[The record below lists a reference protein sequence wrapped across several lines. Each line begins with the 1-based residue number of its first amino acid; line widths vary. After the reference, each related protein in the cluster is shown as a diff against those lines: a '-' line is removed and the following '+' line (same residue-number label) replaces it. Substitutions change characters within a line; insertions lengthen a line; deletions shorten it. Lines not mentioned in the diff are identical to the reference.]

1 MLLGSQRLIAAAHL
15 HDEKCVKEGSFDG
28 LYRHLALISFL
39 TGNAEEGFADLKAAS
54 AGSAAIT
61 QIVCPRPLPADEIE
75 GKTVFCGTVQVPED
89 HAKPDGKRISLDFA
103 ILKSHSVY
111 PERDPVV
118 YLQGGPGGSAMVQ
131 IPLLAQTFEPF
142 RKTRDVVFW
151 DQRSAGLSGHSVKCF
166 NALAASAA
174 IIAKKQYTSTAI
186 DGSNESN
193 NTIADCLREI
203 EAAGIDISKYNTT
216 ENARDIPTIVQALGY
231 ESYNL
236 YGISYGTKLAL
247 EAMRVAPEGIRS
259 VVIDGVAPP
268 WVKLYDTFALKVS
281 EPIEHVVE
289 QCKADQTC
297 NTTFPELD
305 KIIIETL
312 HAAKAGKVIHQGK
325 PMEPKTIFRPF
336 EERNAKYGNLSMT
349 PYLPAFIYEL
359 HRGKEMPTVDLLV
372 GRDFVMPMPGD
383 DDVAK
388 ASATLPKAQR
398 SLIGTLAD
406 NAVITA
412 RINRSNQ
419 NVMEELRDEIDAE
432 KNYGRVA
439 TLFDAELEKA
449 LIAARGSDDAK
460 AASMV
465 TDYAALQNINPSKE
479 ALVTFVKTHTG
490 GEASTRLTALIDS
503 MSEAEVAGYFAI
515 IQRDIAKSE
524 QAIIAKKQYTSTAID
539 GSNESNNTIADCLRE
554 IEAAGIDIS
563 KYNTTENARDI
574 PTIVQALG
582 YESYNLYGISYGTK
596 LALEAM
602 RVAPEGI
609 RSVVIDGVAPP
620 WVKLYDTFALKVSE
634 PIEHVVEQCKAD
646 QTCNTTFPELDKI
659 IIETLHAAKAGKV
672 IHQGKPMEPKTIFR
686 PFEERNAKYGNLS
699 MTPYLP
705 AFIYELH
712 RGKEMPTVDLLVG
725 RDFVM
730 PMPGDD
736 DVAKASATLP
746 KAQRSLIGTLA
757 DNAVITARI
766 NRSNQN
772 VMEELRD
779 EIDAE
784 KNYGRV
790 ATLFDAELE
799 KALIA
804 ARGSDDAKAA
814 SMVTDYAALQNINP
828 SKEAL
833 VTFVKTHTGGEASTR
848 LTALIDSMSE
858 AEVAGY
864 FAIIQRDIAKSEQA
878 FFGDLY
884 LFNYACQEDLPF
896 NSFEGYQKF
905 TAAQKYPYIGDD
917 ADDAARFVYGA
928 CIPFKQ
934 LQRDNWQVPVK
945 SDIPTLSIGSLY
957 DSQTPASWA
966 KLATEELTN
975 AQVFMIPEAGHGALL
990 YQSCVADMGVAFINQ
1005 PSRKLSNDCAESIKI
1020 EWHIPD
1026 WAKAAK

>member
-1 MLLGSQRLIAAAHL
+1 MDYTGI
-15 HDEKCVKEGSFDG
+15 
-28 LYRHLALISFL
+28 LALISFL
-39 TGNAEEGFADLKAAS
+39 TGNAEDRFSSLKVAT
-54 AGSAAIT
+54 AGNAPIS
-61 QIVCPRPLPADEIE
+61 QIVCPRPLPAEEIE

-89 HAKPDGKRISLDFA
+89 HAKPDGKKISLEFA
-103 ILKSHSVY
+103 ILKSHSLY

-118 YLQGGPGGSAMVQ
+118 YLQGGPGASAMVQ

-166 NALAASAA
+166 NALAANAA

-186 DGSNESN
+186 DGSNVHN

-216 ENARDIPTIVQALGY
+216 ENARDIPTIVKTLGY

-289 QCKADQTC
+289 QCKADETC

-372 GRDFVMPMPGD
+372 GRNFVMPMPGD

-465 TDYAALQNINPSKE
+465 ADYAALQNINPSKE
-479 ALVTFVKTHTG
+479 ALVTFVKTHT
-490 GEASTRLTALIDS
+490 S
-503 MSEAEVAGYFAI
+503 
-515 IQRDIAKSE
+515 
-524 QAIIAKKQYTSTAID
+524 
-539 GSNESNNTIADCLRE
+539 
-554 IEAAGIDIS
+554 
-563 KYNTTENARDI
+563 
-574 PTIVQALG
+574 
-582 YESYNLYGISYGTK
+582 
-596 LALEAM
+596 
-602 RVAPEGI
+602 
-609 RSVVIDGVAPP
+609 
-620 WVKLYDTFALKVSE
+620 
-634 PIEHVVEQCKAD
+634 
-646 QTCNTTFPELDKI
+646 
-659 IIETLHAAKAGKV
+659 
-672 IHQGKPMEPKTIFR
+672 
-686 PFEERNAKYGNLS
+686 
-699 MTPYLP
+699 
-705 AFIYELH
+705 
-712 RGKEMPTVDLLVG
+712 
-725 RDFVM
+725 
-730 PMPGDD
+730 
-736 DVAKASATLP
+736 
-746 KAQRSLIGTLA
+746 
-757 DNAVITARI
+757 
-766 NRSNQN
+766 
-772 VMEELRD
+772 
-779 EIDAE
+779 
-784 KNYGRV
+784 
-790 ATLFDAELE
+790 
-799 KALIA
+799 
-804 ARGSDDAKAA
+804 
-814 SMVTDYAALQNINP
+814 
-828 SKEAL
+828 
-833 VTFVKTHTGGEASTR
+833 GEASTR

-905 TAAQKYPYIGDD
+905 TATQKYPYIGDD
-917 ADDAARFVYGA
+917 ADEAARFVFGS

-934 LQRDNWQVPVK
+934 VQRDNWQVPVK

-966 KLATEELTN
+966 KVATEELTN

-990 YQSCVADMGVAFINQ
+990 YQSCVADMGVAFITQ
-1005 PSRKLSNDCAESIKI
+1005 PGRKLSNDCADSVKI

>member
-1 MLLGSQRLIAAAHL
+1 MDYTGI
-15 HDEKCVKEGSFDG
+15 
-28 LYRHLALISFL
+28 LALISFL
-39 TGNAEEGFADLKAAS
+39 TGNAEEGFADLKAAT
-54 AGSAAIT
+54 AGGAAIT

-89 HAKPDGKRISLDFA
+89 HTKPDGKKISLDFA

-166 NALAASAA
+166 NALAANAA

-186 DGSNESN
+186 DGSN
-193 NTIADCLREI
+193 
-203 EAAGIDISKYNTT
+203 
-216 ENARDIPTIVQALGY
+216 

-289 QCKADQTC
+289 QCKADETC

-460 AASMV
+460 VASMV
-465 TDYAALQNINPSKE
+465 ADYAALQNINPSKD
-479 ALVTFVKTHTG
+479 ALVTFVKAHT
-490 GEASTRLTALIDS
+490 S
-503 MSEAEVAGYFAI
+503 
-515 IQRDIAKSE
+515 
-524 QAIIAKKQYTSTAID
+524 
-539 GSNESNNTIADCLRE
+539 
-554 IEAAGIDIS
+554 
-563 KYNTTENARDI
+563 
-574 PTIVQALG
+574 
-582 YESYNLYGISYGTK
+582 
-596 LALEAM
+596 
-602 RVAPEGI
+602 
-609 RSVVIDGVAPP
+609 
-620 WVKLYDTFALKVSE
+620 
-634 PIEHVVEQCKAD
+634 
-646 QTCNTTFPELDKI
+646 
-659 IIETLHAAKAGKV
+659 
-672 IHQGKPMEPKTIFR
+672 
-686 PFEERNAKYGNLS
+686 
-699 MTPYLP
+699 
-705 AFIYELH
+705 
-712 RGKEMPTVDLLVG
+712 
-725 RDFVM
+725 
-730 PMPGDD
+730 
-736 DVAKASATLP
+736 
-746 KAQRSLIGTLA
+746 
-757 DNAVITARI
+757 
-766 NRSNQN
+766 
-772 VMEELRD
+772 
-779 EIDAE
+779 
-784 KNYGRV
+784 
-790 ATLFDAELE
+790 
-799 KALIA
+799 
-804 ARGSDDAKAA
+804 
-814 SMVTDYAALQNINP
+814 
-828 SKEAL
+828 
-833 VTFVKTHTGGEASTR
+833 GEASTR

-896 NSFEGYQKF
+896 NSFEGYQAF

-917 ADDAARFVYGA
+917 ADDAARFVFGS
-928 CIPFKQ
+928 CIPFKKV
-934 LQRDNWQVPVK
+934 QRDNWQVPVK

-966 KLATEELTN
+966 KVATEQLTN

-990 YQSCVADMGVAFINQ
+990 YQPCVADMGVAFINQ
-1005 PSRKLSNDCAESIKI
+1005 PGRKLSNDCADSIKI

>member
-372 GRDFVMPMPGD
+372 GRDFV
-383 DDVAK
+383 
-388 ASATLPKAQR
+388 
-398 SLIGTLAD
+398 I
-406 NAVITA
+406 
-412 RINRSNQ
+412 
-419 NVMEELRDEIDAE
+419 
-432 KNYGRVA
+432 
-439 TLFDAELEKA
+439 
-449 LIAARGSDDAK
+449 
-460 AASMV
+460 
-465 TDYAALQNINPSKE
+465 
-479 ALVTFVKTHTG
+479 
-490 GEASTRLTALIDS
+490 
-503 MSEAEVAGYFAI
+503 
-515 IQRDIAKSE
+515 
-524 QAIIAKKQYTSTAID
+524 
-539 GSNESNNTIADCLRE
+539 
-554 IEAAGIDIS
+554 
-563 KYNTTENARDI
+563 
-574 PTIVQALG
+574 
-582 YESYNLYGISYGTK
+582 
-596 LALEAM
+596 
-602 RVAPEGI
+602 
-609 RSVVIDGVAPP
+609 
-620 WVKLYDTFALKVSE
+620 
-634 PIEHVVEQCKAD
+634 
-646 QTCNTTFPELDKI
+646 
-659 IIETLHAAKAGKV
+659 
-672 IHQGKPMEPKTIFR
+672 
-686 PFEERNAKYGNLS
+686 
-699 MTPYLP
+699 
-705 AFIYELH
+705 
-712 RGKEMPTVDLLVG
+712 
-725 RDFVM
+725 

-934 LQRDNWQVPVK
+934 LQRDNWQVLVK